1 MWEVDFKKGEHCFA
15 LLSTAAARRAQSA
28 RKEERKEGDISAN
41 MRTNLLM
48 QPQGFYGV
56 IQRL

>member
-1 MWEVDFKKGEHCFA
+1 MWEVDFKKGEHCNA
-15 LLSTAAARRAQSA
+15 LLSTAAARRAA
-28 RKEERKEGDISAN
+28 ARRRKEADFSAN
-41 MRTNLLM
+41 VRTNLLM

>member
-28 RKEERKEGDISAN
+28 RWRAAGRRRGKRAIFLQ
-41 MRTNLLM
+41 M
-48 QPQGFYGV
+48 
-56 IQRL
+56 